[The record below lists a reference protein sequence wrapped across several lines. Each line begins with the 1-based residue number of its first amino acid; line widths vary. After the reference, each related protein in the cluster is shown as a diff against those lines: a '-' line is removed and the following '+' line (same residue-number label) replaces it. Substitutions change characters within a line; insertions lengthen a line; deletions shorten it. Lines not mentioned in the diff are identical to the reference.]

1 MTLDHPVLSSLLPV
15 VLLIA
20 IGFVAGKA
28 RLIRGEGVRDLSNLV
43 FLVLTQALLFRTMSS
58 VHIERLD
65 FKSVA
70 LYYLVAG
77 ALFIALLLIQGLTS
91 RSAVLALAAIFSNTL
106 MIGVPLVSLAYG
118 EAGLVQLFT
127 LISMHAL
134 VLLTFAT
141 VVLELLVAHEDARAG
156 RAEPRHLLLTVGQ
169 AVKNAVIHP
178 VPLPIIAGLLYAQ
191 TGWGLHPVID
201 RPLKLL
207 GDAFGPVAL
216 VLVGVTLAQ
225 AAIGAQLRGC
235 VRDLADQDPAAPGA
249 DGRGRL
255 AGRPARHAAGGD
267 GGGRLAAGG
276 GERVPVL
283 AALPQGRRSGD
294 GQRGRLDR
302 AGAAQRV
309 AGDGAVAETARLI
322 KAPAARAPR
331 PHPPAGTA
339 AGRAGGSCGPART
352 ARCRA
357 SGGSRPSAAGAGGAA
372 GIWRRISRRQ

>member
-1 MTLDHPVLSSLLPV
+1 MTGVQTCALP
-15 VLLIA
+15 I
-20 IGFVAGKA
+20 FVAGKA

-70 LYYLVAG
+70 LYYAVAG

-225 AAIGAQLRGC
+225 AAIGAQLRGAF
-235 VRDLADQDPAAPGA
+235 VI
-249 DGRGRL
+249 
-255 AGRPARHAAGGD
+255 
-267 GGGRLAAGG
+267 
-276 GERVPVL
+276 
-283 AALPQGRRSGD
+283 S
-294 GQRGRLDR
+294 
-302 AGAAQRV
+302 
-309 AGDGAVAETARLI
+309 LI
-322 KAPAARAPR
+322 KTLLHPALM
-331 PHPPAGTA
+331 
-339 AGRAGGSCGPART
+339 
-352 ARCRA
+352 
-357 SGGSRPSAAGAGGAA
+357 GAA
-372 GIWRRISRRQ
+372 GWLAGLRGMPLAVMVVAASLPVGANVFLFSQRYRKGEDLVTASVAVSTVLALLSVSLVMALLPKLAG

>member
-1 MTLDHPVLSSLLPV
+1 MTLDHPALSALLPV
-15 VLLIA
+15 GLLIG
-20 IGFVAGKA
+20 IGFVAGRLK
-28 RLIRGEGVRDLSNLV
+28 LIRGAAVRDLSNLV

-77 ALFIALLLIQGLTS
+77 ALFITLLLIQGLTS
-91 RSAVLALAAIFSNTL
+91 RSAVVALAAIFSNTL

-141 VVLELLVAHEDARAG
+141 VVLELLVAHEDARSG
-156 RAEPRHLLLTVGQ
+156 KAEPRHMLVTVGQ
-169 AVKNAVIHP
+169 AVKNAIIHP

-225 AAIGAQLRGC
+225 TAIGTHLKGAL
-235 VRDLADQDPAAPGA
+235 VVSALKTIVHPALMA
-249 DGRGRL
+249 
-255 AGRPARHAAGGD
+255 AAG
-267 GGGRLAAGG
+267 LALGLSGMPLA
-276 GERVPVL
+276 VMVVA
-283 AALPQGRRSGD
+283 AALPVGANVFLFS
-294 GQRGRLDR
+294 QRYHKAEELVT
-302 AGAAQRV
+302 ASV
-309 AGDGAVAETARLI
+309 AVSTAVAVVTISITMALLARW
-322 KAPAARAPR
+322 
-331 PHPPAGTA
+331 H
-339 AGRAGGSCGPART
+339 
-352 ARCRA
+352 
-357 SGGSRPSAAGAGGAA
+357 
-372 GIWRRISRRQ
+372 